1 MQETGLAVYVHFANL
16 GATLTVLGVVLR
28 EYKVYGRIK
37 ERMNELWFNYCGERQ
52 KLYSPVENGATP
64 MIPPRPSQ
72 Q

>member
-1 MQETGLAVYVHFANL
+1 MQETWYTAIEHHVNLVAVLTILGFLA
-16 GATLTVLGVVLR
+16 R
-28 EYKVYGRIK
+28 EHKVYGRMK

-64 MIPPRPSQ
+64 VIPPRPTQ

>member
-1 MQETGLAVYVHFANL
+1 MVETWLSQLEHHFTAAVM
-16 GATLTVLGVVLR
+16 LTVAGVVLK

-52 KLYSPVENGATP
+52 KLYTPVENGASP
-64 MIPPRPSQ
+64 VIPPRPTQ